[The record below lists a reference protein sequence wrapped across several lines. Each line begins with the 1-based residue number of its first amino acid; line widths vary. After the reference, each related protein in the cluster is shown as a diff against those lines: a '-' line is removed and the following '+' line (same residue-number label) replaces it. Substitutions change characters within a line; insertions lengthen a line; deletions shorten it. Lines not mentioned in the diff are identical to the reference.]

1 MPVEH
6 PTKSPE
12 WIAMLDTVIT
22 ISISATLSILV
33 IRLGVQMW
41 LDSACDRY
49 DSLPKWL
56 LRFTNRT

>member
-1 MPVEH
+1 MSI
-6 PTKSPE
+6 PTRNAE

-33 IRLGVQMW
+33 IRIAVQMW

-49 DSLPKWL
+49 SNLPKWL
-56 LRFTNRT
+56 LRFTNRM